1 MAKSKV
7 RALESSGMS
16 RFSETDFVIRGTPFH
31 GILGQ
36 LFPVISLCEGGH
48 ITANFGHT
56 EFKYKFADAPKRCC
70 APHSDTLGLN
80 SEKEPNVEEFGLHEV
95 GTVQG

>member
-1 MAKSKV
+1 
-7 RALESSGMS
+7 MS
-16 RFSETDFVIRGTPFH
+16 RFSKTDFIIQGTPFH

-56 EFKYKFADAPKRCC
+56 EFIYKFDDAPKRSSD
-70 APHSDTLGLN
+70 PHSGTPGRN
-80 SEKEPNVEEFGLHEV
+80 TEKAPNVEEIELHELGV
-95 GTVQG
+95 VQG